1 MTFRRSSV
9 SWRVMVRPP
18 QPLLSNASFSMMICE
33 IRGYRSRLMYNILS
47 MRFSGCR
54 GLVGP
59 GGLEVVA
66 CKPEGF
72 AQRADLVLCLLK
84 LRLRHAVGNNTGAC
98 LQIDPVIL
106 NNHCPN
112 CDACVHVSG
121 EVDVA
126 YGTGVHAACF
136 GLQFVDD
143 FHRSHLGR
151 AAYRARRKTRRK
163 RMERIR
169 SSNEAARNGRYD
181 VHHVRIAFNK
191 RIPFDVDR
199 TGLANPTQDV
209 SPQVHEH
216 THSVAFLRTH
226 IDRAADRARRTTRR
240 KSMERIRSI
249 NEAAR
254 NGRYDVHHVR
264 IAFNKRIPFD
274 VDRTG
279 LANPPQ
285 VVSPQVNEH
294 HMFGAFLRICEQFLF
309 KTSILLRRRA
319 AWPRTRDGQH
329 LRPRT
334 LRPDEN
340 LGRRSDQHAGIC
352 LYVEEVG
359 GGINTP

>member
-33 IRGYRSRLMYNILS
+33 IRGYRSRLMYGILS

-121 EVDVA
+121 EVAVA

-169 SSNEAARNGRYD
+169 SS
-181 VHHVRIAFNK
+181 
-191 RIPFDVDR
+191 
-199 TGLANPTQDV
+199 
-209 SPQVHEH
+209 
-216 THSVAFLRTH
+216 
-226 IDRAADRARRTTRR
+226 
-240 KSMERIRSI
+240 